1 MAESHSLGEKGEE
14 LAAGHLKEKGYK
26 ILHRNW
32 KSGKME
38 LDIVAE
44 NNDYIVFVEVKTR
57 SYEMML
63 QPRDL
68 VPREKQKMM
77 IFAAE
82 AYIRRYNINKES
94 RFDVITVISRGR
106 EFEIDHIENAFYP
119 TLR

>member
-14 LAAGHLKEKGYK
+14 LAAGHLVEKGYK

-44 NNDYIVFVEVKTR
+44 NKESIVFVEVKTR
-57 SYEMML
+57 SENFL
-63 QPRDL
+63 ANAKDT
-68 VPREKQKMM
+68 VPREKQRFMLY
-77 IFAAE
+77 AAE
-82 AYIRRYNINKES
+82 NYIKRYNINKDS
-94 RFDVITVISRGR
+94 RFDIITIISKGQKFTV
-106 EFEIDHIENAFYP
+106 EHIENAFYP

>member
-1 MAESHSLGEKGEE
+1 MAESHSLGEQGEE

-32 KSGKME
+32 KSGKKE

-44 NNDYIVFVEVKTR
+44 NKDFVVFAEVKTR
-57 SYEMML
+57 SENFMAD
-63 QPRDL
+63 PRDTIS
-68 VPREKQKMM
+68 REKQRLM

-82 AYIRRYNINKES
+82 DYIRRYNINKEG
-94 RFDVITVISRGR
+94 RFDIITIISKGQT
-106 EFEIDHIENAFYP
+106 FTIDHIENAFYP